1 MACLGTAIRSYP
13 EFKNVYPGILVDM
26 PGYMFYILYYLHFY
40 IAAHHR

>member
-1 MACLGTAIRSYP
+1 MGTAIQSYL

-26 PGYMFYILYYLHFY
+26 PGYTFYILYYLLFY